1 MDKMKNQAGASS
13 SAKTNAGNFGQ
24 MLSDLTRPQAF
35 PFALADNE
43 VISVIQTHASA
54 VILTSNFAY
63 KLKKPYDFGFF
74 DFSTPALRRSSC
86 QQEVEL
92 NTALAPDIY
101 LGIAP
106 VLLSSDK
113 QWQFGSTCS
122 ADRVPEPSA
131 CYQNGIVMDYAVV
144 MVRLPDEATLASLVQ
159 KGTATPQLLVEVA
172 HVLAAFHA
180 RTSTDQ
186 QIASFGSLENIR
198 ANWEENFTQIAP
210 FIGQTIEVSTYDL
223 IVSFARQFM
232 KHRASLFS
240 ERVHHGH
247 IRDCHGDLRLEHVY
261 VLDHEIAAPH
271 HQLALL
277 DRIEFNKRF
286 RYADVAGEVAFLA
299 MELDAVS
306 RADLAQAFLQSYR
319 RETNDD
325 TLCEVLPFYCC
336 YRACIRGKVA
346 SFQLDQ
352 PEVGEVQRKRAWQ
365 EAEGLFKLAAFYA
378 HSPSMPQLLM
388 IGGLMGTGKSTLA
401 HALQDKLGWSL
412 LSSDRI
418 RKQLLQLNPAQ
429 PQAEAFEEGIYS
441 ADWTARVYSMLRQE
455 TVKLLA
461 SGHSVLVDASFSRR
475 ADRQTM
481 VHEALRHGAQVFFV
495 ECICPRPCTLQRLE
509 QRWQQRL
516 TNSQQPR
523 AEVSSASDGRPDLY
537 DAQQASWQMFAPDEE
552 LGVYT
557 LALDTTQPLSL
568 MLEQIMEALHLP
580 HLASTIS

>member
-1 MDKMKNQAGASS
+1 MGEMENQTGALPSVNTS
-13 SAKTNAGNFGQ
+13 AGNFGQ
-24 MLSDLTRPQAF
+24 MLSNLTRPQAF

-43 VISVIQTHASA
+43 AISVIQTHASA
-54 VILTSNFAY
+54 VILTSSYAY

-74 DFSTPALRRSSC
+74 DYSMPALRRYYC

-92 NTALAPDIY
+92 NTALAPEIY

-106 VLLSSDK
+106 VIIRSDK

-131 CYQNGIVMDYAVV
+131 CYQGGIVMDYAVV
-144 MVRLPDEATLASLVQ
+144 MVRLPDEATLATLVQ
-159 KGTATPQLLVEVA
+159 QGTATPQLLAEVA
-172 HVLAAFHA
+172 HALAAFHA
-180 RTSTDQ
+180 RTPTDQ
-186 QIASFGSLENIR
+186 QIASFGSLENIC
-198 ANWEENFTQIAP
+198 ANWEENFIQIAP
-210 FIGQTIEVSTYDL
+210 SIGRTIDAPTYNL

-232 KHRASLFS
+232 KHRASLLS
-240 ERVHHGH
+240 ERVHQGH

-261 VLDHEIAAPH
+261 VLDSTSASLQR
-271 HQLALL
+271 QLALL

-286 RYADVAGEVAFLA
+286 RYGDIASEVAFLA
-299 MELDAVS
+299 MELDAAS
-306 RADLAQAFLQSYR
+306 RADLAQAFIQSYR

-336 YRACIRGKVA
+336 YRACVRGKVV

-352 PEVGEVQRKRAWQ
+352 PEVEEVQRKKARQ

-378 HSPSMPQLLM
+378 RTPSMPQLLM

-429 PQAEAFEEGIYS
+429 PHAEAFGQGIYS
-441 ADWTARVYSMLRQE
+441 EDWTVRVYSMLCQDA
-455 TVKLLA
+455 VKLLA

-475 ADRQTM
+475 ADRQALAY
-481 VHEALRHGAQVFFV
+481 EAIQHGAQVFFV
-495 ECICPRPCTLQRLE
+495 ECICPRPYALQRLE

-516 TNSQQPR
+516 TESQQCR
-523 AEVSSASDGRPDLY
+523 VEVSSASDGRPDLY
-537 DAQQASWQMFAPDEE
+537 DAQRASWQVFDPDREPE
-552 LGVYT
+552 MHAIV
-557 LALDTTQPLSL
+557 LDTTRPLSF
-568 MLEQIMEALHLP
+568 MLEQIIEILHLP